1 MAHILDNPIWWAL
14 NDHCKHLGQGT
25 DQVKCFH
32 PDVAPFAA
40 VQADTPDNFQSLFN
54 QIQEEQVV
62 VIFSPKPDL
71 DPAPLNIIA
80 NIPGIQMVFEGKV
93 ETSDNVDEIV
103 ELREDEVS
111 QMIALT
117 QIAQPG
123 PFSKQTIEF
132 GAYNGIYD
140 GKSLIAMAGERLRA
154 GQFTEISA
162 VCTYPDYAGKGL
174 ARKLVTHRVK
184 AIIASGSIPY
194 LHVKTDNARAINLYE
209 KMGFVTRSDM
219 NFYILKR

>member
-1 MAHILDNPIWWAL
+1 MAHILENPIWWAL
-14 NDHCKHLGQGT
+14 NDNCKHLGQGT

-40 VQADTPDNFQSLFN
+40 VIANTPDNFQSLFN

-62 VIFSPKPDL
+62 VMFSPKPDL
-71 DPAPLNIIA
+71 DPAPLSIIA
-80 NIPGIQMVFEGKV
+80 NIPGIQMVFEGEL
-93 ETSDNVDEIV
+93 ETSDNLDEIV
-103 ELREDEVS
+103 DLGEEEVS

-123 PFSKQTIEF
+123 PFAKRTIEF

-140 GKSLIAMAGERLRA
+140 GESLVAMAGERLRA

-162 VCTYPDYAGKGL
+162 VCTHPDYAGRGF
-174 ARKLVTHRVK
+174 ARKLVTHRVQ
-184 AIIASGSIPY
+184 AIIASGGIPY
-194 LHVKTDNARAINLYE
+194 LHVKSDNARAINLYE
-209 KMGFVTRSDM
+209 RLGFVTRSDM